1 MKAAESLRSRLGANM
16 RESVGVGS
24 GATADAPQAADQA
37 TAFRSGTQRHDGAV
51 RMRDALSIDLARITP
66 DPDQPRREFDP
77 QALEDLAASVKA
89 RGVLQPLL
97 VRWDEPAGRWVIIA
111 GERRYRA
118 ATMAGLSAVPCV
130 EYKGPIDASDR
141 LEVQLIENALR
152 ADLTPIEQATAF
164 RALLDRRG
172 WTYRDLAANLHIA
185 LSSVA
190 RALALLDLPTVVQE
204 QVERGEVPATT
215 AAELAKIE
223 DVETIKAVAEEV
235 ATSGL
240 SRAETVKRVREA
252 TARRP
257 GAKPKGKA
265 QGMGPKPVK
274 TRVFRAST
282 GKVQVDLRKAGD
294 VMAIRATLAEVLES
308 LDAEISAAEQRGGPA
323 EAA

>member
-1 MKAAESLRSRLGANM
+1 MKTAESLRSRLGANM

-77 QALEDLAASVKA
+77 QALADLAASVKA
-89 RGVLQPLL
+89 RGILQPLL
-97 VRWDEPAGRWVIIA
+97 VRWDEPAARWTIIT

-118 ATMAGLSAVPCV
+118 AMMAGLSAVPCV

-164 RALLDRRG
+164 RALLDRRE

-215 AAELAKIE
+215 AAELAKIADPATQAE
-223 DVETIKAVAEEV
+223 VAAAAVAGKLTRSEV
-235 ATSGL
+235 AEVVQ
-240 SRAETVKRVREA
+240 AVRS
-252 TARRP
+252 RRP
-257 GAKPKGKA
+257 SPPPRPDPVTLDLGDGVTITVRWKRAGPVSLVQALRRALKLA
-265 QGMGPKPVK
+265 Q
-274 TRVFRAST
+274 
-282 GKVQVDLRKAGD
+282 
-294 VMAIRATLAEVLES
+294 
-308 LDAEISAAEQRGGPA
+308 EQRRDD